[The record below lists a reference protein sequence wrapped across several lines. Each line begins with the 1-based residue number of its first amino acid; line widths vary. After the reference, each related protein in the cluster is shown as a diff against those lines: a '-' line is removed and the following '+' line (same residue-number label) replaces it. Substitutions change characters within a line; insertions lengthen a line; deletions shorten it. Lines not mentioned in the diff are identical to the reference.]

1 LRPVISGLLLLFN
14 LTRYPMIKRSFFV
27 AILGVI
33 TLFSCNKPSEKIEVE
48 SKPNVI
54 LIYTDDVGYG
64 DISAYGGKIPTPN
77 IDELVSGGLKFNN
90 AYATAA
96 TCTPSRYAMLTGEY
110 AWRAKGRGVAPG
122 DASALIRPGVETL
135 PSVFKR
141 SGYRTAAIGKW
152 HLGLGGDEGPD
163 WNGEI
168 SPGPLEIG
176 FDFSFIIPATG
187 DRVPT
192 VFVEDHHV
200 VGLDPNDPIE
210 VNYREKVGDRP
221 TGKDN
226 PELLKMMW
234 SHGHNH
240 TIVNGV
246 SRIGFMGGGEAALWR
261 DEDFAQTF
269 VEKASGF
276 VNETSEK
283 PFFLY
288 FSTHD
293 IHVPRIA
300 HERFQ
305 GATEF
310 GPRGDVIVQLDW
322 TVGEIMKLLKEQGL
336 EENTIVIFTSD
347 NGPVLDDGYV
357 DQAREFFNYD
367 EVGGG
372 LSGGKYS
379 ALEAGTR
386 VPFIVKWPK
395 SIQGGQESKALFSQ
409 VDLLASFASINQ
421 VSFDSTQALDSE
433 NHWDALV
440 GKDSKGRI
448 GLVQESLQTNLS
460 YVRNDG
466 YKFIPGNDGPDMVPW
481 GPLIPTGFKAE
492 DQLFDLNSDPSEK
505 TNLAVGKPEIVK
517 EMKDELTK
525 IMIK

>member
-1 LRPVISGLLLLFN
+1 
-14 LTRYPMIKRSFFV
+14 MIKRSFFF
-27 AILGVI
+27 ALMGIGILY
-33 TLFSCNKPSEKIEVE
+33 SCDKPAEETQE
-48 SKPNVI
+48 PQKPNVV

-64 DISAYGGKIPTPN
+64 DISAYGGKVPTPN
-77 IDELVSGGLKFNN
+77 IDKLVEGGLKFTN

-135 PSVFKR
+135 PSVMQR
-141 SGYRTAAIGKW
+141 AGYRTAAIGKW

-168 SPGPLEIG
+168 NPGPLEIG
-176 FDFSFIIPATG
+176 FDYSFIIPATG

-246 SRIGFMGGGEAALWR
+246 SRIGFMAGGESALWR
-261 DEDFAQTF
+261 DEDFAQTLVDKATDF
-269 VEKASGF
+269 VTE
-276 VNETSEK
+276 ESEK
-283 PFFLY
+283 PFFMY

-300 HERFQ
+300 HEKFQ
-305 GATEF
+305 GASEL
-310 GPRGDVIVQLDW
+310 GPRGDVILQLDW
-322 TVGEIMKLLKEQGL
+322 TVGEIMKLLQEKGL

-357 DQAREFFNYD
+357 DEAKDLFTYQ
-367 EVGGG
+367 EVAGG

-395 SIQGGQESKALFSQ
+395 SIEGGTETKALFSQ
-409 VDLLASFASINQ
+409 VDLLASFAAANQ
-421 VSFDSTQALDSE
+421 VSFNTTQAVDTE
-433 NHWDALV
+433 NHWEAFV
-440 GKDSKGRI
+440 GKDSKGRYA
-448 GLVQESLQTNLS
+448 LVQEALYTNLA

-466 YKFIPGNDGPDMVPW
+466 YKLIPGSEGPNMVPW
-481 GPLIPTGFKAE
+481 GPQIATGFDAQ
-492 DQLFDLNSDPSEK
+492 DQLFDLNTDPTEK
-505 TNLAVGKPEIVK
+505 VNLAESKPEILK
-517 EMKDELTK
+517 SLKDELVK
-525 IMIK
+525 IMIKE

>member
-1 LRPVISGLLLLFN
+1 
-14 LTRYPMIKRSFFV
+14 MIKLNRVLSFFL
-27 AILGVI
+27 ACGI
-33 TLFSCNKPSEKIEVE
+33 FSCSDKSVE
-48 SKPNVI
+48 IVGNPQPNV
-54 LIYTDDVGYG
+54 LVIYTDDVGYG
-64 DISAYGGKIPTPN
+64 DVSVYGGKIHTPN
-77 IDELVSGGLKFNN
+77 IDKLASDGLLFTN

-96 TCTPSRYAMLTGEY
+96 TCTPSRYSLLTGEY

-135 PSVFKR
+135 PSVMQR
-141 SGYRTAAIGKW
+141 AGYRTAVIGKW

-163 WNGEI
+163 WNGELN
-168 SPGPLEIG
+168 PGPLEIG
-176 FDFSFIIPATG
+176 FDYSFIIPATG

-200 VGLDPNDPIE
+200 VGLDPLDPIE
-210 VNYREKVGDRP
+210 VNYRKQIGDRP

-246 SRIGFMGGGEAALWR
+246 SRIGYMAGGESALWR

-269 VEKASGF
+269 VEKASTF
-276 VNETSEK
+276 IQEEHDK
-283 PFFLY
+283 PFFMY

-305 GATEF
+305 GATDF

-322 TVGEIMKLLKEQGL
+322 QVGELMKLLKEKGL
-336 EENTIVIFTSD
+336 EENTIVIFSSD

-357 DQAREFFNYD
+357 DQARELIGDHKQN
-367 EVGGG
+367 GG

-386 VPFIVKWPK
+386 VPFIVKWPS
-395 SIQGGQESKALFSQ
+395 SIKANTRSDVMFSQ
-409 VDLLASFASINQ
+409 VDLLGSFAAVNE
-421 VSFDSTQALDSE
+421 VTYNAEQALDTQ
-433 NHWDALV
+433 NHWDVLI
-440 GKDSKGRI
+440 GQSSEGRNS
-448 GLVQESLQTNLS
+448 LVQEALFSNLAFLRS
-460 YVRNDG
+460 DG
-466 YKFIPGNDGPDMVPW
+466 MKLIPGNTGPEMVPW
-481 GPLIPTGFKAE
+481 GPIIATGFSKE
-492 DQLFDLNSDPSEK
+492 DQLFDIKSDPKESNDISGSNK
-505 TNLAVGKPEIVK
+505 LVMK
-517 EMKDELTK
+517 EMKKELADILK
-525 IMIK
+525 KN

>member
-1 LRPVISGLLLLFN
+1 
-14 LTRYPMIKRSFFV
+14 M
-27 AILGVI
+27 
-33 TLFSCNKPSEKIEVE
+33 LFSCKEPVEKSKEIE
-48 SKPNVI
+48 KPNVI
-54 LIYTDDVGYG
+54 LIYTDDVGYS
-64 DISAYGGKIPTPN
+64 DIGAYGGKIPTPN
-77 IDELVSGGLKFNN
+77 IDKLVESGLKFTN

-96 TCTPSRYAMLTGEY
+96 TCTPSRYALLTGEY

-135 PSVFKR
+135 PSVLQR
-141 SGYRTAAIGKW
+141 AGYRTAAIGKW

-168 SPGPLEIG
+168 NPGPLEIG
-176 FDFSFIIPATG
+176 FDYSFIIPATG

-200 VGLDPNDPIE
+200 VGLDPEDPIQ

-226 PELLKMMW
+226 PDLLKMMW

-246 SRIGFMGGGEAALWR
+246 SRIGYMAGGEAALWR

-269 VEKASGF
+269 VDKSANFIQKDSD
-276 VNETSEK
+276 K

-300 HERFQ
+300 HEKFQ
-305 GATEF
+305 GASNF
-310 GPRGDVIVQLDW
+310 GPRGDVILQLDW
-322 TVGEIMKLLKEQGL
+322 TVGELMKLLKEKGL

-357 DQAREFFNYD
+357 DDARENFEYQ

-386 VPFIVKWPK
+386 VPFIVKWPQ
-395 SIQGGQESKALFSQ
+395 SISAGTESKALFSQ
-409 VDLLASFASINQ
+409 VDLLASFAAYTN
-421 VSFDSTQALDSE
+421 VSYDSAQAIDTE
-433 NHWDALV
+433 NHWEALI
-440 GKDSKGRI
+440 GKDQNGRY
-448 GLVQESLQTNLS
+448 GLVQEALFTNLA
-460 YVRNDG
+460 YVRKDG
-466 YKFIPGNDGPDMVPW
+466 YKLIPGNEAPNMVPW
-481 GPLIPTGFKAE
+481 GPIIKTGFKE
-492 DQLFDLNSDPSEK
+492 KDQLFDLKTDPKEE
-505 TNLAVGKPEIVK
+505 NDLAESNPEVLQ
-517 EMKDELTK
+517 EMKDELIGIMTK
-525 IMIK
+525 E

>member
-1 LRPVISGLLLLFN
+1 MISN
-14 LTRYPMIKRSFFV
+14 MVKRHSFFSLLV
-27 AILGVI
+27 VGF
-33 TLFSCNKPSEKIEVE
+33 LFSCTTKTTTQTPDA
-48 SKPNVI
+48 KPNI
-54 LIYTDDVGYG
+54 LIIYTDDVGYG
-64 DISAYGGKIPTPN
+64 DISVYGGKIPTPN
-77 IDELVSGGLKFNN
+77 IDKLAAEGLLFTN

-96 TCTPSRYAMLTGEY
+96 TCTPSRYSLLTGEY

-135 PSVFKR
+135 PAVMQR
-141 SGYRTAAIGKW
+141 GGYRTAVIGKW

-163 WNGEI
+163 WNGELN
-168 SPGPLEIG
+168 PGPLEIG
-176 FDFSFIIPATG
+176 FDYSFIIPATG

-200 VGLDPNDPIE
+200 VGLDPADPIE
-210 VNYREKVGDRP
+210 VNYQKKVGDRP
-221 TGKDN
+221 TGQEH

-246 SRIGFMGGGEAALWR
+246 SRIGYMAGGEAALWR

-269 VEKASGF
+269 VDKASAF
-276 VNETSEK
+276 IKEESDK
-283 PFFLY
+283 PFFMY

-310 GPRGDVIVQLDW
+310 GPRGDVLVQLDW
-322 TVGEIMKLLKEQGL
+322 QVGELMKLLKEKGL
-336 EENTIVIFTSD
+336 EENTMVIFSSD

-357 DQAREFFNYD
+357 DQARELIGD
-367 EVGGG
+367 HQQTGG

-395 SIQGGQESKALFSQ
+395 SVQSGSTSDVLFSQ
-409 VDLLASFASINQ
+409 VDLLASFAAAND
-421 VSFDSTQALDSE
+421 VSYDSTQAIDTE
-433 NHWDALV
+433 NHWGVLI
-440 GKDSKGRI
+440 GKEDKGRY
-448 GLVQESLQTNLS
+448 GLVQEALFSNLA

-466 YKFIPGNDGPDMVPW
+466 FKFIPGNEGPDMVPW
-481 GPLIPTGFKAE
+481 GPIIKTGFSKE
-492 DQLFDLNSDPSEK
+492 DQLFDIKTDPTESSEISGEFPEVMEQMKNELNAIINK
-505 TNLAVGKPEIVK
+505 
-517 EMKDELTK
+517 
-525 IMIK
+525 